1 MTIHPWSVLS
11 GIAKSLNWNWKIK
24 IIELCIEG
32 CGEGDLKCLSEK
44 RKPHDKSQITVIST
58 NAKEKSISFLTG
70 QEKSRKFKFCFSN
83 YPKQSSI
90 QNIFTRV
97 PWNLESVPIFS
108 LTTKHLI
115 KTSVSTFFYEL
126 WWGLKICNYYL
137 QQPK

>member
-1 MTIHPWSVLS
+1 MLTIHPWSVLS

-83 YPKQSSI
+83 YPKQSPI
-90 QNIFTRV
+90 QNIFMCTLKFRV
-97 PWNLESVPIFS
+97 CSNLFTYYQAPYQNVCFNI
-108 LTTKHLI
+108 L
-115 KTSVSTFFYEL
+115 L
-126 WWGLKICNYYL
+126 WTLMGFENL
-137 QQPK
+137 